1 MAVKHRPLLYIET
14 SVFGFYYDEREVN
27 RSKRDATRRLF
38 DQIRAG
44 LFSGYTGAATVLELE
59 RTRDRQLR
67 AAVLD
72 PMNDSG
78 VQLLRLDTDAQRD
91 VALLAEEYV
100 SKGAIPPAK
109 VDDAIHIATMVVRP
123 ELDILV
129 TWNCRHI
136 ANLSVE
142 RKVKALTL
150 NVGYGFNFQT
160 MTPEEVVVYEA

>member
-1 MAVKHRPLLYIET
+1 MKRPRLYLET
-14 SVFGFYYDEREVN
+14 SVFGFHFDQREVN

-38 DQIRAG
+38 TQIREG
-44 LFSGYTGAATVLELE
+44 RFDGCSGAATVLELE
-59 RTRDRQLR
+59 RTEDEQLW
-67 AAVLD
+67 AAVFDLLRESGIEIPKLD
-72 PMNDSG
+72 PD
-78 VQLLRLDTDAQRD
+78 LQRD

-100 SKGAIPPAK
+100 SKGAIPAAK
-109 VDDAIHIATMVVRP
+109 VDDAIHIATMVVHP

-150 NVGYGFNFQT
+150 ALG
-160 MTPEEVVVYEA
+160 